1 MQILPNPPKIC
12 PHEEALQTASA
23 CRFSTSSPPPSQGDP
38 FLQILGAV
46 LVSNATALLRR
57 RLSSSSFFMASRS
70 PPQLRSVPL
79 LRSSSFRLNFPDP
92 LLIELN
98 LLHDLDGCQRFQ
110 KFRGGHWVPI
120 GWVRIHQLV
129 QPVDFGDSEDDV
141 ANADTATP
149 CWERPVG
156 PTWWCHVVADHPFVQ
171 SWLSNAQWLHPAI
184 SISLRDES
192 RLMSERTKHLLYVVP
207 VRVAGGLP
215 FEMSGQSAGDPSCID
230 EDDIPIVLRS
240 WQAQN
245 FLLASL
251 HIRGSAAVI
260 NILGFSEVQ
269 ELLAAGGSN
278 IPQSIHEVV
287 AHLACRL
294 PRWMTCVLF
303 HKNVFGAADEI
314 ELMLMNRRS
323 LEGGHLFTMILNQAI
338 QSRAWLQDKSLT
350 VTHNLGVFGGCGL
363 VLSIIIGLFGI
374 NVGGTPGSDHSPC
387 VFALFSCFLL
397 FLGAALIA
405 IGLLYVGIENPIVEE
420 NVEVRKLA
428 LQELA
433 QMLQHEAESHAQVRK
448 NVPRK
453 NVPPIAADLLP
464 NAIN

>member
-1 MQILPNPPKIC
+1 MLGEDLWTDGLVCAFEFRRAGGERRSASLDVNTC
-12 PHEEALQTASA
+12 RGHAL
-23 CRFSTSSPPPSQGDP
+23 
-38 FLQILGAV
+38 
-46 LVSNATALLRR
+46 
-57 RLSSSSFFMASRS
+57 
-70 PPQLRSVPL
+70 
-79 LRSSSFRLNFPDP
+79 
-92 LLIELN
+92 E
-98 LLHDLDGCQRFQ
+98 

-141 ANADTATP
+141 AIADTATP

-192 RLMSERTKHLLYVVP
+192 RLMSERTKHLLYVP

-314 ELMLMNRRS
+314 ELMLMNRCS
-323 LEGGHLFTMILNQAI
+323 LCHQAVCGRLFTI
-338 QSRAWLQDKSLT
+338 QDVLQSTVDKSLT

-464 NAIN
+464 NGAGYALLSRKHNIKVCPMCG